1 MLTRLSL
8 RSGLT
13 MAVCSAAFPLSLS
26 IYAQNAPA
34 TPPPIVDAAQDFA
47 ARLEKAQKDLDAK
60 RADLHVPGAALVIVK
75 DDKIIAIRGMGLR
88 DVERKLPVTPR
99 TMFAIGSS
107 TKAFT
112 AMTALMSVDD
122 GRLSLLD
129 PPRKYLPYFKLKDP
143 DADTKITV
151 SDLLCHRSGLERTD
165 LAWYTGK
172 LTSRETIEV
181 AGEARPSA
189 KLGEKFQ
196 YQNVMFL
203 AAGEVVASA
212 QDRPWGDVV
221 RDRIF
226 KPLGMKDTTLSVR
239 AMQGRK
245 DCSRGYGYNSNTKV
259 TRLLPTR
266 DLTVI
271 APAGAINSNADDMA
285 QWLRLMLAGGA
296 FEGKRLVSEASFAQL
311 LTRHMDV
318 SGAVGYSYG
327 WFLRDWHGHKV
338 VEHGGNI
345 DGFSAEVALMP
356 DQKLGFVLL
365 TNLND
370 TPLQSLSLDIVWD
383 DLLGTPAA
391 VPADIASVPA
401 LPPSDP
407 AREVGVYALLPKMDL
422 NVTLS
427 NGKLMAQ
434 PTGQANLPLKN
445 VGGRRYTVELPGV
458 TGIFLNFRPAKDD
471 PNATEL
477 LFEQGG
483 ASIVAKPKA
492 PAAAFVSPIT
502 VDDLMAHAIAA
513 VGGETALRAHKSMQM
528 QITLDMPGQG
538 IVGEGVIYNQAPFQT
553 AQRVTLKA
561 AGRKIAT
568 MREYFDGAQGGS
580 ENSFGV
586 PTQLAGGEIDDARTS
601 ADFYREL
608 HWKTEYKTVVIK
620 AMGKVGDED
629 VYVVEKTPLKGYPV
643 IDRYSART
651 FLLVQRET
659 QKMNTDIGIALTT
672 VATNSDFRPVGG
684 LMLPFKTVETASGSE
699 TITLVKAVTFDA
711 PIPDSVFRATGK
723 KPRNGSAV
731 L

>member
-8 RSGLT
+8 HFGLT
-13 MAVCSAAFPLSLS
+13 LGVCSAAFLPLVSS
-26 IYAQNAPA
+26 CAQNAPT
-34 TPPPIVDAAQDFA
+34 TPPPIMDAAQDFA
-47 ARLEKAQKDLDAK
+47 ARLAKAQKDLDAK
-60 RADLHVPGAALVIVK
+60 RAELHVPGAALVIVK
-75 DDKIIAIRGMGLR
+75 DDKIIAMRGMGLR
-88 DVERKLPVTPR
+88 DIERKLPVTPK

-122 GRLSLLD
+122 GKLLLSD

-143 DADTKITV
+143 DADARITV

-181 AGEARPSA
+181 AGAARPTA

-203 AAGEVVASA
+203 AAGEIVASA
-212 QDRPWGDVV
+212 QGRPWGDVA

-239 AMQGRK
+239 AMQSHK
-245 DCSRGYGYNSNTKV
+245 DCSRGYGYNSAAKV
-259 TRLLPTR
+259 TRVLPTR
-266 DLTVI
+266 DLSVI
-271 APAGAINSNADDMA
+271 APAGAINSNAYDMA

-296 FEGKRLVSEASFAQL
+296 FEGKRLVSETGFAQM
-311 LTRHMDV
+311 LTKHMDV
-318 SGAVGYSYG
+318 SGPVGYSYG

-370 TPLQSLSLDIVWD
+370 TPLQSQSLDIVWD
-383 DLLGTPAA
+383 DLLGA
-391 VPADIASVPA
+391 PADIASVPA
-401 LPPSDP
+401 LPPADP
-407 AREVGVYALLPKMDL
+407 AREVGMYALLPKMDL
-422 NVTLS
+422 NVTLN

-445 VGGRRYTVELPGV
+445 VGGRRYTVDAPGV

-483 ASIVAKPKA
+483 ASMVAKPKA
-492 PAAAFVSPIT
+492 PVAAFVPPIS
-502 VDDLMAHAIAA
+502 VDDLMAKVIAA
-513 VGGETALRAHKSMQM
+513 VGGETGLRAHKSMQM
-528 QITLDMPGQG
+528 QVTLDMPGQG
-538 IVGEGVIYNQAPFQT
+538 IVGEGMVYSQALFQT

-561 AGRKIAT
+561 AGKKIAT

-580 ENSFGV
+580 ENSFAV
-586 PTQLAGGEIDDARTS
+586 PTQLAGGEIDDAHTS

-608 HWKTEYKTVVIK
+608 NWKTDYKTVVIK

-629 VYVVEKTPLKGYPV
+629 VYVVEKTPLKGYAV
-643 IDRYSART
+643 IERYSTKT

-659 QKMNTDIGIALTT
+659 QKVNTDIGIALTT
-672 VATNSDFRPVGG
+672 VATYSDYRREGG
-684 LMLPFKTVETASGSE
+684 LMIPFKTVETSSGNE
-699 TITLVKAVTFDA
+699 TTTLVKAVTFDA
-711 PIPDSVFRATGK
+711 PIPNSVFHAAGK
-723 KPRNGSAV
+723 KPRNSSAR